1 MPSSHD
7 HDFLGAS
14 HDRNA
19 RRTRIVL
26 GLTAITTVTEI
37 VFGTITGSMALVAD
51 GWHMATDSLSLAISV
66 FAYSYASRCAN
77 DPRFAWGTGK
87 VGTLAG
93 FASALVLLSVGAGIL
108 YESVLRLLHPEKVDY
123 PEALIVAVLGLLIN
137 LACALILGLG
147 HGHDHGEG
155 HDHDHHAHDHGADL
169 NLRSAYLHV
178 IADAVTSVTAIV
190 ALLAAWQLGWRWA
203 DAAVG
208 ILGAL
213 IIIRWSI
220 HLLGQTSRILLDRVP
235 DEKLSAEL
243 RRKVEGPGDIT
254 INDWHLW
261 TVGPNRFAAIV
272 CASGAD
278 ADEVRRRLGRDRR
291 IAHLTVEC
299 S

>member
-1 MPSSHD
+1 MDDHS

-14 HDRNA
+14 HERNA
-19 RRTRIVL
+19 RRTRWVV

-37 VFGTITGSMALVAD
+37 TFGTITGSMALVAD

-93 FASALVLLSVGAGIL
+93 FASALVLLAVGAGIL
-108 YESVLRLLHPEKVDY
+108 VESVIRLLHPEKVDY
-123 PEALIVAVLGLLIN
+123 PEALLVAALGLVIN
-137 LACALILGLG
+137 LACALILGHG
-147 HGHDHGEG
+147 HGHSDHS

-213 IIIRWSI
+213 IIMRWSVV
-220 HLLGQTSRILLDRVP
+220 LLGQTSRILLDRVP
-235 DEKLSAEL
+235 DEALSAEL
-243 RRKVEGPGDIT
+243 RRKVEGDGDVRV
-254 INDWHLW
+254 NDWHLW
-261 TVGPNRFAAIV
+261 TVGPNRYAAIV
-272 CASGAD
+272 CASGTTP
-278 ADEVRRRLGRDRR
+278 DEIRRRLGSDRR